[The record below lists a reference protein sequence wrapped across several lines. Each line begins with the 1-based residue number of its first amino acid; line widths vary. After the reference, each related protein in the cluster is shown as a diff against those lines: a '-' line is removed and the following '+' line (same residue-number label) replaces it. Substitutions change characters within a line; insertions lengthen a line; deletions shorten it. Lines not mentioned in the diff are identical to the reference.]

1 MPTLEST
8 DLDQARKYSDY
19 TRSRVVQATTGLS
32 DAQWRFKPS
41 PDRWSIAEILEHMV
55 IAQERILGPVL
66 GQFAQA
72 PPPPANRDFLEV
84 DAIVLEKIPDR
95 SIKAKAP
102 DFLEPTGLWTLST
115 ALDRLFRNYKRLT
128 EFVESTP
135 DLREHVLGAPPLRVV
150 TNGAFDTMDGYQ
162 WALTVSAHNE
172 RHVRQIHEVK
182 ADQNYPRSLRTE
194 FAVAEARGTARAV

>member
-8 DLDQARKYSDY
+8 DLDQARRYSDY
-19 TRSRVVQATTGLS
+19 TRSRLVQATNGLS
-32 DAQWRFKPS
+32 DEQWRFKPS

-55 IAQERILGPVL
+55 IAQERILGPAL

-72 PPPPANRDFLEV
+72 PPPPPNRDFLEV

-102 DFLEPTGLWTLST
+102 DFLQPTGLWTLPT
-115 ALDRLFRNYKRLT
+115 ALDRLFRNYERLT

-135 DLREHVLGAPPLRVV
+135 DLREHVLEAPPLRVV
-150 TNGAFDTMDGYQ
+150 
-162 WALTVSAHNE
+162 
-172 RHVRQIHEVK
+172 
-182 ADQNYPRSLRTE
+182 
-194 FAVAEARGTARAV
+194 